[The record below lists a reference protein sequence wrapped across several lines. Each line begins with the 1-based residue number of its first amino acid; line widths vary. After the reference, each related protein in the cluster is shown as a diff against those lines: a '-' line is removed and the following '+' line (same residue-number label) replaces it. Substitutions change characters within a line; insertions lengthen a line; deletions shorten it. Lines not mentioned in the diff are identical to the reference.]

1 MWINMI
7 RTIRISG
14 FGGQGV
20 MLTGQLLAYAANE
33 QGLYSLWVPTYGPET
48 RGGTANCS
56 ITISDK
62 PIYSPVFQKSDD
74 LLAFNEPSLAKF
86 GNKIKKGGN
95 VFFNSSLIKKEF
107 ENTEANIFPVPMTEL
122 AQSLDKLQVANMVM
136 LGAYLKKVDIFK
148 EDVIIKS
155 LKYFLG
161 VKKEGMLP
169 INQKALSIGYESI

>member
-1 MWINMI
+1 VT

-20 MLTGQLLAYAANE
+20 MLTGQLIAYAANK
-33 QGLYSLWVPTYGPET
+33 QGLFSLWVPTYGPET

-62 PIYSPVFQKSDD
+62 PIFSPVFQNSDD
-74 LLAFNEPSLAKF
+74 LLIFNEPSLAKF
-86 GNKIKKGGN
+86 GDKVKEGGN
-95 VFFNSSLIKKEF
+95 IFYNSSLIKKDVHYEGR
-107 ENTEANIFPVPMTEL
+107 NVYPIPMTEL
-122 AQSLDKLQVANMVM
+122 AQSLEKLQVANMIM

-148 EDVIIKS
+148 ENVIIES

-161 VKKEGMLP
+161 TKKKDMFE
-169 INQKALSIGYESI
+169 INQKALCVGYEFLE

>member
-1 MWINMI
+1 MIEVLSTCPVNWGVKPKEALDWVKDNMIPVFPLGVFKDVIRKMI

-20 MLTGQLLAYAANE
+20 MLTGQLLAHAANE

-74 LLAFNEPSLAKF
+74 LLIFNEPSLAKF
-86 GNKIKKGGN
+86 GEKIKSGGN
-95 VFFNSSLIKKEF
+95 IFYNSSLIKK
-107 ENTEANIFPVPMTEL
+107 
-122 AQSLDKLQVANMVM
+122 K
-136 LGAYLKKVDIFK
+136 
-148 EDVIIKS
+148 
-155 LKYFLG
+155 
-161 VKKEGMLP
+161 
-169 INQKALSIGYESI
+169 

>member
-1 MWINMI
+1 MI

-20 MLTGQLLAYAANE
+20 MLTGQLLAYAANK

-74 LLAFNEPSLAKF
+74 LIIFNEPSLAKF
-86 GNKIKKGGN
+86 GNKIKPGGN
-95 VFFNSSLIKKEF
+95 IFYNSSLIKQEVRPDDV
-107 ENTEANIFPVPMTEL
+107 NAYAVPMSEL
-122 AQSLDKLQVANMVM
+122 AQSLDKPQVANMVM
-136 LGAYLKKVDIFK
+136 LGAYLKKTNIFK
-148 EDVIIKS
+148 EEAIIES
-155 LKYFLG
+155 LKYLLG
-161 VKKEGMLP
+161 TKKVAMVP
-169 INQKALSIGYESI
+169 INQTALAIGFEFLN

>member
-1 MWINMI
+1 MI

-20 MLTGQLLAYAANE
+20 MLTGQLLAHAATK

-56 ITISDK
+56 IIISDQ

-74 LLAFNEPSLAKF
+74 LLIFNEPSLAKF
-86 GNKIKKGGN
+86 GKRIKDGGN
-95 VFFNSSLIKKEF
+95 LFYNSSLIKNEID
-107 ENTEANIFPVPMTEL
+107 TPHINIYPIPMSEL
-122 AQSLDKLQVANMVM
+122 ATSLDKPQVANMVM

-148 EDVIIKS
+148 EDTILES
-155 LKYFLG
+155 LKYLLG
-161 VKKEGMLP
+161 EKKVGMIP
-169 INQKALSIGYESI
+169 VNQKAIALGFETL

>member
-1 MWINMI
+1 MI
-7 RTIRISG
+7 RTIRIAG

-20 MLTGQLLAYAANE
+20 MLTGQLIAYAANM

-56 ITISDK
+56 VVVSDK

-74 LLAFNEPSLAKF
+74 LLVFNEPSLAKF
-86 GNKIKKGGN
+86 ANKVKDNGN
-95 VFFNSSLIKKEF
+95 VFFNSSLIKQSVDVSH
-107 ENTEANIFPVPMTEL
+107 AHVYPVPMTEL
-122 AQSLDKLQVANMVM
+122 AQSLDKPQVANMVM

-148 EDVIIKS
+148 DEVIIES

-161 VKKEGMLP
+161 KKKMSMLP
-169 INQKALSIGYESI
+169 INQKALCIGYETV

>member
-1 MWINMI
+1 MI

-20 MLTGQLLAYAANE
+20 MLTGQLLAYAANK

-74 LLAFNEPSLAKF
+74 LIIFNEPSLAKF
-86 GNKIKKGGN
+86 GHKIKPGGN
-95 VFFNSSLIKKEF
+95 LFYNSSLIKPV
-107 ENTEANIFPVPMTEL
+107 TEPTDIQIYAVPMSEL
-122 AQSLDKLQVANMVM
+122 AQSLDKPQVANMVM
-136 LGAYLKKVDIFK
+136 LGAYLKKTNIFK
-148 EDVIIKS
+148 EEAIIES
-155 LKYFLG
+155 LKYLLG
-161 VKKEGMLP
+161 TKKVGMVP
-169 INQKALSIGYESI
+169 INQTALAIGFEALA

>member
-1 MWINMI
+1 MI

-20 MLTGQLLAYAANE
+20 MLTGQLLAHAANT

-74 LLAFNEPSLAKF
+74 CLIFNEPSLAKF
-86 GNKIKKGGN
+86 GKKIKPGGN
-95 VFFNSSLIKKEF
+95 LFYNSSLIKNEVQDSD
-107 ENTEANIFPVPMTEL
+107 IHVYPVPMSDIAL
-122 AQSLDKLQVANMVM
+122 SLDKPQVANMVM

-148 EDVIIKS
+148 EEVILES
-155 LKYFLG
+155 LKHFLG
-161 VKKEGMLP
+161 TKKVAMVP
-169 INQKALSIGYESI
+169 VNQKALALGFDSI

>member
-1 MWINMI
+1 MI

-20 MLTGQLLAYAANE
+20 MLTGQLLAYAANK

-74 LLAFNEPSLAKF
+74 LIIFNEPSLAKF
-86 GNKIKKGGN
+86 GNRIKPGGN
-95 VFFNSSLIKKEF
+95 LFYNSSLIKSEVKQE
-107 ENTEANIFPVPMTEL
+107 EVSVFPVPMSEL
-122 AQSLDKLQVANMVM
+122 AQSLDKPQVANMVM
-136 LGAYLKKVDIFK
+136 LGAYLKKTKIFK
-148 EDVIIKS
+148 EEAIIES
-155 LKYFLG
+155 LKYLLG
-161 VKKEGMLP
+161 AKKVGMIP
-169 INQKALSIGYESI
+169 INQTALAVGFESLN